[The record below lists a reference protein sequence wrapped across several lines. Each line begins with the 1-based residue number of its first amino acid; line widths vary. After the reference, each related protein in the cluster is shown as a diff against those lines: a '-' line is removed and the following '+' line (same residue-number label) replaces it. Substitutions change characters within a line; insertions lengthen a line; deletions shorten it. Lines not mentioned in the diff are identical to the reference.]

1 MAELTPQERLQPA
14 LLDRLIDDAPERHK
28 ETREQRVLSLNQLR
42 ESVLRDLAWLFN
54 AGNHE
59 SVFDYDIKSQREK
72 PEAEHLRI
80 LWPQVARSVLNYG
93 LPALSGRT
101 ASSIDIPALERLLT
115 ETIRTFEPRILPH
128 TLQVRAVVA
137 DGQMNHNAI
146 GFEIQGELWA
156 QPVPLHL
163 WLKTEIDLESGNVR
177 IEPRNS

>member
-59 SVFDYDIKSQREK
+59 SVQSLD
-72 PEAEHLRI
+72 A
-80 LWPQVARSVLNYG
+80 WPQVARSVLNYG

-101 ASSIDIPALERLLT
+101 ASSVDIPALERVLAD
-115 ETIRTFEPRILPH
+115 TIRTFEPRILPH
-128 TLQVRAVVA
+128 TPQVRAVVA
-137 DGQMNHNAI
+137 REQMNHNAI

-177 IEPRNS
+177 IEPRNA

>member
-14 LLDRLIDDAPERHK
+14 LLDRLIDDAPERRR

-59 SVFDYDIKSQREK
+59 SVQSLD
-72 PEAEHLRI
+72 A
-80 LWPQVARSVLNYG
+80 WPQVARSVLNYG

-101 ASSIDIPALERLLT
+101 ASSVDIPALERVLAD
-115 ETIRTFEPRILPH
+115 TIRTFEPRILPH
-128 TLQVRAVVA
+128 TLQVRAVIA
-137 DGQMNHNAI
+137 QEQMNHNAI

-177 IEPRNS
+177 IEPRNA